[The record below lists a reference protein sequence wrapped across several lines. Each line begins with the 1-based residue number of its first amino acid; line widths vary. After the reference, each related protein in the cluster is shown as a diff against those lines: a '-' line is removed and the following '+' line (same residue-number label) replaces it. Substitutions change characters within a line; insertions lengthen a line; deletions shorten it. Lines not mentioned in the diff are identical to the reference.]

1 MFRLRV
7 LVALF
12 CSTLAFLANLEQV
25 LAQET
30 RATSRS
36 AVLGPIER
44 YTLPNGLRVVL
55 NPIPGSVTAGVCL
68 TFDVGSR
75 DEREGRTGVAHL
87 FEHLMFQGSL
97 NVEAGEHA
105 RLVTARGGNLNGVAT
120 KEATH
125 YYTEIPAG
133 ELELALW
140 LEADRLFRLAL
151 TRQNFESQRTILLE
165 ELRQRDA
172 SKVYSRGQVRLHELV
187 FQRHWAY
194 EHPAWGYLRDLE
206 AAEYAWVR
214 QFHEEHYRPS
224 RAVLAIA
231 GGFDPIQVRA
241 WIENYFN
248 QPGSKLDAPPDT
260 RPSDVT
266 LPRQTSERFS
276 VLEDRNARTPGV
288 YFGWRIPGARTPDN
302 HALRLASF
310 ILTGN
315 ETSRLKEQL
324 VSDEQLALN
333 VRSET
338 AGYSDADIFEIF
350 VELNRRSTVDA
361 MQKSLEKTLT
371 HLAVVGPTA
380 QELER
385 ARLNLELRWLQRMEK
400 ARNRAMDL
408 AELESTWGDATQLT
422 EDYTAFASITP
433 AQVRAA
439 VARHLVNTRR
449 TIVEVYPPGWVRDIG
464 PTIITTTYIVKP
476 GDNLTRI
483 AQWHGTTPEAVAKQN
498 GIEVNRRLVIGQRL
512 LITANPSKIVK
523 PVTHTVAKGETL
535 IGIGRRYGV
544 DAADIAKRNGLNAK
558 KTIRP
563 GQILQI
569 PPRPKATGNSSEKS
583 DPKSTGNPAKAD
595 PKNATPKSGATTSAP
610 TSAPKTPSSP
620 KGQTGAP
627 KGPSSSG
634 NGGEKA
640 NTPAPK
646 PVKTYVVKPGDS
658 LSVIAARHKISV
670 AALTRANGI
679 SQKKPIRPGQ
689 RLVIPAPE

>member
-12 CSTLAFLANLEQV
+12 CSTLAFLGNLEPL
-25 LAQET
+25 LAQQT
-30 RATSRS
+30 RAPSRS

-55 NPIPGSVTAGVCL
+55 NPVPGSVTAGVCL

-75 DEREGRTGVAHL
+75 DEQEGRTGVAHL

-105 RLVTARGGNLNGVAT
+105 RLVTARGGNLNGSAT

-151 TRQNFESQRTILLE
+151 TRQNFESQRTIVLE

-172 SKVYSRGQVRLHELV
+172 SRVYSRGQVRLHELV
-187 FQRHWAY
+187 FQRYWAY

-206 AAEYAWVR
+206 AAEYSWVR

-231 GGFDPIQVRA
+231 GGFDPIQVRT
-241 WIENYFN
+241 WIEKYFN
-248 QPGSKLDAPPDT
+248 KPSSTVDTPSET
-260 RPSDVT
+260 RPSNVS
-266 LPRQTSERFS
+266 LPRQTSERFN

-288 YFGWRIPGARTPDN
+288 YFGWRIPGARTQDN
-302 HALRLASF
+302 RALRLASF
-310 ILTGN
+310 ILAGN
-315 ETSRLKEQL
+315 ETSRLTEQL
-324 VSDEQLALN
+324 VSNEQLALN

-371 HLAVVGPTA
+371 NLAVVGPTA

-400 ARNRAMDL
+400 ARNRALDL
-408 AELESTWGDATQLT
+408 AETESTWGDATELT
-422 EDYTAFASITP
+422 EDYTAYASITP

-464 PTIITTTYIVKP
+464 PVIVTTTYIVKP

-544 DAADIAKRNGLNAK
+544 SAADIAKRNGLNSK
-558 KTIRP
+558 KAIRP
-563 GQILQI
+563 GQVLQI
-569 PPRPKATGNSSEKS
+569 PPRPKGASGGTSPTSNNKTTGSSAKS
-583 DPKSTGNPAKAD
+583 APKSVPQTSSGAAS
-595 PKNATPKSGATTSAP
+595 KSGATTSTP
-610 TSAPKTPSSP
+610 TSAPKT
-620 KGQTGAP
+620 
-627 KGPSSSG
+627 SSG
-634 NGGEKA
+634 KEGAGKA
-640 NTPAPK
+640 NAPAPK
-646 PVKTYVVKPGDS
+646 PLKTYVVKPGDS
-658 LSVIAARHKISV
+658 LSVIAARHKVSV

-689 RLVIPAPE
+689 RLVIPTAE